1 MEAFCFTA
9 NKKMEGLKIAMDKEI
24 CETDIDIEE
33 KAEKS
38 KRMIE
43 NRYSDQSAAEVVVNV
58 LDEPDN
64 GEEVEVEDIL
74 GEFS

>member
-1 MEAFCFTA
+1 
-9 NKKMEGLKIAMDKEI
+9 MEGLKIAMDKEI